1 MNENITISIKQTL
14 ESLEADE
21 NMVVL
26 LAVESGSRAW
36 GFDSTAADRTTVFRL
51 SS

>member
-14 ESLEADE
+14 DSLEADE

-26 LAVESGSRAW
+26 LAVESGTGR
-36 GFDSTAADRTTVFRL
+36 GDLTLLRRTVPR
-51 SS
+51 